1 MAQPDKFDQEV
12 HRIGQLLLRVANE
25 RKVSIR
31 SLERKMGVSTSVFRK
46 ALVGESTLTLRH
58 VLMIAEGL
66 GLEWR
71 EVFELAYGGL
81 GGGTRLLEEALRRRS
96 KAGASSEGE
105 EIERHIR
112 LYLLRLLL
120 GAGPLPDEDES

>member
-1 MAQPDKFDQEV
+1 MTKPDKYDQEV
-12 HRIGQLLLRVANE
+12 HRIGHLLLRVANE

-46 ALVGESTLTLRH
+46 ALVGESSLTLRH

-71 EVFELAYGGL
+71 EVFDLAYGGRDE
-81 GGGTRLLEEALRRRS
+81 GTRIVEEALRRS
-96 KAGASSEGE
+96 KAGEPQETAFD
-105 EIERHIR
+105 RQVR

-120 GAGPLPDEDES
+120 GAGPLPDPDES